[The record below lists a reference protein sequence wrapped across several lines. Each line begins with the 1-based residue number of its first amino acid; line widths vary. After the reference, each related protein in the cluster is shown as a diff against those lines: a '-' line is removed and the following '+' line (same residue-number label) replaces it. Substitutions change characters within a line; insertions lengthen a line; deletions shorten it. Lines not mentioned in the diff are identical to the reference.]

1 MLKYRNVW
9 PISEIISMFKTIL
22 PKLSNFRDV
31 AMKTRQHCLSNLG
44 WKDNDSQ
51 LNADNCQL
59 VLGFGSSENI
69 IKPELYQHLKN
80 IYPNACIVLASTAGE
95 IMDNMVFDD
104 SVVVTA
110 IELEKSSISCVK
122 TNIKSHVNSFEAGQ
136 YLMNELAKEDLKS
149 VFIIS
154 DGTFVNGTDLV
165 SGFNEKN
172 VSQVPITGGLAGD
185 AARFEQ
191 TFTGLNEIP
200 AQGNVIAVGF
210 YGAALEIG
218 HGSFGG
224 WDEFGHERIITKS
237 DKNVL
242 YEIDGKNA
250 LDLYKQYLGDFVADL
265 PGSALLFPL
274 SIRISG
280 SDQNLVRTILSVNEQ
295 DKSMTFA
302 GNLPEGS
309 KVRLM
314 KAKFDRLID
323 AAATAASSSYHPI
336 KNTEPQLAILISCVG
351 RKLILQDRIDEEV
364 EAAKSILGDH
374 TAITGFYSYGEISP
388 FTTGTQCELHN
399 QTMTITTITEL

>member
-1 MLKYRNVW
+1 
-9 PISEIISMFKTIL
+9 
-22 PKLSNFRDV
+22 
-31 AMKTRQHCLSNLG
+31 MKTRQHRLSNIG
-44 WKDNDSQ
+44 WKDFDSA
-51 LNADNCQL
+51 LNPAHCQL

-69 IKPELYQHLKN
+69 IKPDLYQHIRDL
-80 IYPNACIVLASTAGE
+80 YPNACIVLASTAGE
-95 IMDNMVFDD
+95 IMDDAVFDD

-110 IELEKSSISCVK
+110 IELEKSRISCVQ
-122 TNIKSHVNSFEAGQ
+122 TNIKKHLNSFEAGQ
-136 YLMNELAKEDLKS
+136 YLMSELAKEDLNS

-154 DGTFVNGTDLV
+154 DGTFVNGSDLV
-165 SGFNEKN
+165 SGFNQN
-172 VSQVPITGGLAGD
+172 NSSQIPITGGLAGD
-185 AARFEQ
+185 AARFEK

-200 AQGNVIAVGF
+200 SQGNVIAVGF
-210 YGAALEIG
+210 YGKDLEIG

-250 LDLYKQYLGDFVADL
+250 LDLYKQYLGDYVAEL

-280 SDQNLVRTILSVNEQ
+280 SDQNLVRTILSVNEA

-314 KAKFDRLID
+314 KANFDKLID
-323 AAATAASSSYHPI
+323 ASATAATSSYHSI
-336 KNTEPQLAILISCVG
+336 KNKQPQLAILISCVG
-351 RKLILQDRIDEEV
+351 RKLILQDRTDEEV
-364 EAAKSILGDH
+364 EAAKSILGEG